1 MADYFQLLGIAEA
14 YHLDA
19 ANLRKQFLQKSRESH
34 PDFFT
39 LATAEV
45 QQQALAQ
52 NALVNQAWQWLSD
65 PHLRLQYLLTH
76 YGILSPGDQTN
87 YQLSPD
93 FLMQVMDLNEQ
104 LTDSSQNQQHDAA
117 AAAAQEMRLAREA
130 QIDQLMHQFDAASDT
145 AARKN
150 ILMQVLPLY
159 LECKYLR
166 RLK

>member
-1 MADYFQLLGIAEA
+1 MADYFQLLDIAEA
-14 YHLDA
+14 YHVDV
-19 ANLRKQFLQKSRESH
+19 ANLRKQFLKKSRESH

-39 LATAEV
+39 MATSEQ
-45 QQQALAQ
+45 QQQALTQ
-52 NALVNQAWQWLSD
+52 SALVNQAWQWLSD

-76 YGILSPGDQTN
+76 YGILSSGDQTN

-93 FLMQVMDLNEQ
+93 FLMQVMELNEQ
-104 LTDSSQNQQHDAA
+104 LTQESENQQHDA

-145 AARKN
+145 NVRKN

-166 RLK
+166 RLR